1 MIREY
6 LSTSDP
12 LHNRNFE
19 REEPVASEFKLP
31 ELGENIETGDVVRVA
46 VAPGESVKEGQP
58 VLELE
63 TDKAVIEVPSSVTGT
78 IKDVRVKQGQKLHV
92 GEVVFTFESTNGAP
106 ATTDAPAQKAEPLP
120 VQHEEAAL
128 SHEDVAPAPLEK
140 EPAAAAPPKA
150 PARGGA
156 AEFRVPELGEN
167 IETGDVVRIAVQP
180 GDTVSEGQAVVELET
195 DKAVIEVPSSVSGKV
210 VEVKVKQG
218 QKVRVG
224 DVIFM
229 LEGAGAPALATA
241 TPSAPALK
249 PQHDASS
256 TSMAREIYQAART
269 VEGREEHHAFPAD
282 IPPER
287 AHEPM
292 PPQLVKDAGHE
303 HRGPVAASPSVR
315 RLAREVGIDIYD
327 VQGSGPGG
335 RISESDVKAY
345 AKKLITSAPAAAP
358 TVVPGRVEPEMP
370 DFAKWGPVEKVSL
383 RAVRRKTAEHL
394 AEAWNVIPHVTQHDK
409 ADVTE
414 LEELRKRFAPK
425 AEMAGGKM
433 TMTAIALKVVASA
446 LKTFPQLN
454 ASIDM
459 KHEEIVYKRYVHVGV
474 AVDTDRGL
482 LVPVIRDVDKKN
494 IIELAAELSAL
505 SKKARDKK
513 LTPSDMEGGTFTIT
527 NLGGIGGTSFT
538 PIVNHP
544 EVAILGM
551 SRGRMEPVW
560 TGKAF
565 EPRLMLPL
573 SLSYDHRIIDGADAA
588 RFVRW
593 VVEAL
598 EQPFLLSVQG

>member
-1 MIREY
+1 
-6 LSTSDP
+6 
-12 LHNRNFE
+12 
-19 REEPVASEFKLP
+19 VASEFKLP

-78 IKDVRVKQGQKLHV
+78 VKDVRVKQGQKLHV
-92 GEVVFTFESTNGAP
+92 GEVVFTFESANGAP
-106 ATTDAPAQKAEPLP
+106 APEAPAQKSEPVP
-120 VQHEEAAL
+120 VQHEEHAL
-128 SHEDVAPAPLEK
+128 SHEDVSPALLEK
-140 EPAAAAPPKA
+140 EPAKSPAPTPAQPKT
-150 PARGGA
+150 PTRGGA

-180 GDTVSEGQAVVELET
+180 GDTISEGQAVVELET
-195 DKAVIEVPSSVSGKV
+195 DKAVIEVPSTVSGKV
-210 VEVKVKQG
+210 MEIKVKQG

-224 DVIFM
+224 DVVLT
-229 LEGAGAPALATA
+229 LEGAGARAT
-241 TPSAPALK
+241 TPSAPAQPPALT

-256 TSMAREIYQAART
+256 TSMAREIYHAART

-282 IPPER
+282 TRPEP

-303 HRGPVAASPSVR
+303 HRGPVPASPSVR
-315 RLAREVGIDIYD
+315 RLAREIGIDIYD

-345 AKKLITSAPAAAP
+345 AKKLISSAPGAGQA
-358 TVVPGRVEPEMP
+358 VVAGRVEPDLP
-370 DFAKWGPVEKVSL
+370 DFGKWGPIEKVSL

-446 LKTFPQLN
+446 LKTFPQFN

-459 KHEEIVYKRYVHVGV
+459 KRDEIVYKRYVNVGV

-494 IIELAAELSAL
+494 IIELAAELAAL

-513 LTPSDMEGGTFTIT
+513 LAPSDMEGGTFTIT

-593 VVEAL
+593 IVEAL